1 MKSHWSALIN
11 ILILGLFAAI
21 ALQAQAPAP
30 KLGTESG
37 FGIFQQKCMICH
49 GKEDAP
55 EKAPDPQTLRQLAPE
70 RILDALTNGVMKI
83 QGQSLSDEEKRRVA
97 ESVSG
102 RLLGT
107 ATAGDAKNMPNVC
120 ASNPPMPNPGSQP
133 AWNGWGV
140 DAQNTRFQPAKAAGI
155 TPENV
160 GKLKL
165 KWAFGFPGGLSAFG
179 QPSMIAGRVFV
190 GSDNAFVYSLD
201 AKSGCVYWSFMA
213 KAGIRNAMTVG
224 PIKGQG
230 STKYAV
236 FFGDLKGN
244 MYAVDAQ
251 DGKLLWTD
259 HPEQHF
265 TARFTAAPTFYDGKL
280 YAGVSSWEEFSARTL
295 DYACCTSRGS
305 VVAWDANTGKMLWH
319 SYVIPEE
326 PKPVRKN
333 SKGVQ
338 LYAPAGAS
346 VWNSP
351 TVDPKRKLIYVGT
364 GDATTEPA
372 AKTSDAVVAMEM
384 ATGKIVWSY
393 QAEENDAFL
402 VGCNGNSRTENC
414 PSVNGPD
421 YDIGN
426 SPILRTL
433 ANGKTVV
440 VAGTK
445 NGFVFALDPDKNG
458 AVVWK
463 TEVFKNPSGT
473 PLQRINGIV
482 WGGAADPQFAYFGG
496 SGGGVAA
503 VQLATGERAWM
514 NTLGTDNDHRVWMA
528 AGTTAVPGVVFVPA
542 GDGKLHALSSKDGKS
557 LWEFDSNRS
566 FETTNKV
573 QAKGGSIRAPGITVA
588 GGMVFAGS
596 GYGFGGNDIPGNVL
610 LAFATE

>member
-1 MKSHWSALIN
+1 VKHPMCV
-11 ILILGLFAAI
+11 LGVI
-21 ALQAQAPAP
+21 ALAGLAQAQQQGRPARM
-30 KLGTESG
+30 GTESG
-37 FGIFQQKCMICH
+37 FGIFQQKCMTCH
-49 GKEDAP
+49 GKADAP
-55 EKAPDPQTLRQLAPE
+55 EKAPDPQQLRQLSPE

-107 ATAGDAKNMPNVC
+107 ATAGDAKTMPNHC
-120 ASNPPMPNPGSQP
+120 SANPPMKDPASGP

-140 DAQNTRFQPAKAAGI
+140 DASNTRFQPAKAAGL
-155 TPENV
+155 TADNV
-160 GKLKL
+160 GNLKL

-179 QPSMIAGRVFV
+179 QPSVVAGRVFV
-190 GSDNAFVYSLD
+190 GSDNGYIYSLD
-201 AKSGCVYWSFMA
+201 AGSGCVYWSFQA
-213 KAGIRNAMTVG
+213 LAGVRNAMTVG
-224 PIKGQG
+224 PVKGRG
-230 STKYAV
+230 NTKYAV
-236 FFGDLKGN
+236 FFGDLKGT

-251 DGKLLWTD
+251 TGAQLWTD

-280 YAGVSSWEEFSARTL
+280 YAGISSWEEFSARTL
-295 DYACCTSRGS
+295 DYPCCTSRGS
-305 VVAWDANTGKMLWH
+305 VVAWDANTGKRLWH

-333 SKGVQ
+333 SQGVQ
-338 LYAPAGAS
+338 LWAPAGAS

-372 AKTSDAVVAMEM
+372 AKTSDAVVAMDM

-402 VGCNGNSRTENC
+402 VGCNGANRTENC
-414 PSVNGPD
+414 PTVNGPD

-433 ANGKTVV
+433 SNGKSVL

-458 AVVWK
+458 ALLWR
-463 TEVFKNPSGT
+463 TEVSKNAPGT
-473 PLQRINGIV
+473 PLQRVSGIV
-482 WGGAADPQFAYFGG
+482 WGGAADPQFAYFGL

-503 VQLATGERAWM
+503 VQLATGERTWF
-514 NTLGTDNDHRVWMA
+514 NPLGTDEKNRIWNA
-528 AGTTAVPGVVFVPA
+528 AGTTAIPGVVFVPG

-557 LWEFDSNRS
+557 LWEYDSNQS
-566 FETTNKV
+566 FETVNKV
-573 QAKGGSIRAPGITVA
+573 PAKGGSIRAPGITVA

-596 GYGFGGNDIPGNVL
+596 GYGFGGGDIPGNVL
-610 LAFATE
+610 LAFSTK